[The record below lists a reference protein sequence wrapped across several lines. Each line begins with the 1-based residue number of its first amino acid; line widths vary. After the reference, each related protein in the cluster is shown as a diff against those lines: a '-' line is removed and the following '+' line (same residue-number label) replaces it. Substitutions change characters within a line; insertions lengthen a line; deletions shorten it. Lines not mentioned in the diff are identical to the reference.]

1 MQRLRSQVR
10 ELEARNDEIL
20 LELEDMK
27 IELKET
33 QSLLGQTLVKAARQR
48 EGRDTTPS
56 SSRCVNA
63 STKRAR
69 SSSLE
74 VVKVVVNS
82 QKTEKGVER
91 DALEKPLSNGLS
103 KHPTDAAQTTAKTEK
118 LQVQLTKRTT
128 EKTNEYAVGSVAVKR
143 RKLEPVQ
150 EPRSA
155 SKKETTQAKVT
166 TTENSSASS
175 VVTSQLRSFAISPP
189 SSIFEVP
196 RAFLRVQYG
205 GSDQQFLQYFR
216 AEKGNLSS
224 PIIRRLV
231 FAQPNMNPDMPS
243 SPGAPGM
250 IYASRHEIVQNPPW
264 TVFYKSTLKPALWT
278 YVGEYESVVSGQLS
292 AAQFSSQK
300 ADFKKGWAEQL
311 ITAKEQTVYVRMRA
325 RIALRK
331 AGLIPLADEKEEA
344 RLIEKEVKAVVRS
357 SGLPVREQD
366 LIDAL
371 CRGEENIDII
381 QMTCVKYDHE
391 FANDMMNK
399 LPQFNSAHR
408 KDSKN
413 ANSSSR
419 SSARREATQ
428 TDRMAPQSTRNGKV
442 DTLTAGPVPSEES
455 RLRRSTRARGNARS
469 SVIASM
475 DDSDRGSMSPIEAD
489 SRRR

>member
-1 MQRLRSQVR
+1 MSRLQSIASTSTTHIEICDNEPPVVSTLQASIHQQAMADIVLEMQRLRSRVR
-10 ELEARNDEIL
+10 ELEANNDELL
-20 LELEDMK
+20 LELEDSK
-27 IELKET
+27 AELKET
-33 QSLLGQTLVKAARQR
+33 QALLGRTMVKAARQR

-56 SSRCVNA
+56 SSRCINA

-74 VVKVVVNS
+74 VVKVVVNP

-91 DALEKPLSNGLS
+91 DALKKPLSNALS

-118 LQVQLTKRTT
+118 LQVQLTKKTT
-128 EKTNEYAVGSVAVKR
+128 EKMNEYAVGGVAVKR
-143 RKLEPVQ
+143 RKLVPVQ

-155 SKKETTQAKVT
+155 SEKETTQAKVA
-166 TTENSSASS
+166 TTEDSSASS

-189 SSIFEVP
+189 PSIFEVP

-243 SPGAPGM
+243 SPGVPGM

-292 AAQFSSQK
+292 AARFASQK
-300 ADFKKGWAEQL
+300 PDFKKGWAEQL

-331 AGLIPLADEKEEA
+331 AGAIPLADEKEEA
-344 RLIEKEVKAVVRS
+344 RLVEKEVKAVRRGGKLS
-357 SGLPVREQD
+357 TSLHRD
-366 LIDAL
+366 LFSKSD
-371 CRGEENIDII
+371 RTQNIDII

-391 FANDMMNK
+391 
-399 LPQFNSAHR
+399 QQER
-408 KDSKN
+408 KFLLTELYQKRGN
-413 ANSSSR
+413 
-419 SSARREATQ
+419 
-428 TDRMAPQSTRNGKV
+428 TDRQ
-442 DTLTAGPVPSEES
+442 D
-455 RLRRSTRARGNARS
+455 
-469 SVIASM
+469 SVTT
-475 DDSDRGSMSPIEAD
+475 EL
-489 SRRR
+489 